1 MGLTQGNFERATI
14 SGARTLDRLLNDDLQ
29 LGNLG
34 RRDLLTI
41 LHDLE
46 LIGAAVRNELMNREH

>member
-14 SGARTLDRLLNDDLQ
+14 SGARTLMKLLNE
-29 LGNLG
+29 NVELG
-34 RRDLLTI
+34 RLHRRTLLTM

-46 LIGAAVRNELMNREH
+46 QIAAAIRQELMNRD

>member
-14 SGARTLDRLLNDDLQ
+14 SGARTLMRLLNENVD
-29 LGNLG
+29 LG
-34 RRDLLTI
+34 RTHSRALRTM

-46 LIGAAVRNELMNREH
+46 QIAAAIRQELMNRGE